1 MASFHKQRRLKIG
14 TETSLSSSSML
25 DLSLIIVS
33 RNVSGLLD
41 RCLASAKADPL
52 WRQGRMELVVVD
64 NGSQDG
70 SLSMLR
76 DRHPEARVLV
86 NPANRG
92 FAAAAN
98 QGIKASVGVWP
109 VVLNPDTVVI
119 DGALSRL
126 LEHAIKN
133 PGVGIIGPRVLNP
146 NGSLQPSRRRF
157 PTYGNILFARKS
169 PLYRILPDNPWSRS
183 YLMADRDPGSVQE
196 VEALAGVCLLLNRRM
211 LEITGLFDECFFMY
225 LEDIDLCYRA
235 RLAGWRVD
243 YVPEA
248 RIYHCWG
255 ASSRQERAA
264 MEQHHRRSMFR
275 YFCKHHRP
283 GPIQKAY
290 LWAGL
295 TVHSLTA

>member
-1 MASFHKQRRLKIG
+1 MK
-14 TETSLSSSSML
+14 

-33 RNVSGLLD
+33 RNVSGMLD

-52 WRQGRMELVVVD
+52 WLRGRMELIVVD
-64 NGSQDG
+64 NDSRDG

-76 DRHPEARVLV
+76 QRHPEARVLE
-86 NPANRG
+86 NLANTG

-98 QGIKASVGVWP
+98 RGIRASGGACP
-109 VVLNPDTVVI
+109 AVLNPDTVLLE
-119 DGALSRL
+119 GALSRL
-126 LEHAIKN
+126 LEHSRKN
-133 PGVGIIGPRVLNP
+133 PGTGIIGPKVLNP
-146 NGSLQPSRRRF
+146 DGSLQPSRRRF
-157 PTYGNILFARKS
+157 PTYGNIIFARKS
-169 PLYRILPDNPWSRS
+169 PLYRMLPDNPWSRR
-183 YLMADRDPGSVQE
+183 YLMADRDAGSVQG

-211 LEITGLFDECFFMY
+211 LEKTGLFDEGFFMY

-235 RLAGWRVD
+235 RLAGWSVD

-283 GPIQKAY
+283 GPVQKAY

>member
-1 MASFHKQRRLKIG
+1 MC
-14 TETSLSSSSML
+14 
-25 DLSLIIVS
+25 DLSLVIVS
-33 RNVSGLLD
+33 RNVSRLLD
-41 RCLASAKADPL
+41 RCLASAKADPGWL
-52 WRQGRMELVVVD
+52 RGRMELIVVD
-64 NGSQDG
+64 NDSQDD
-70 SLSMLR
+70 SLPMLKH
-76 DRHPEARVLV
+76 RHPEVRVLA
-86 NPANRG
+86 NPMNAG

-98 QGIKASVGVWP
+98 QGISASTGTYP
-109 VVLNPDTVVI
+109 VVLNPDTVLV

-126 LEHAIKN
+126 FEHAVGN
-133 PGVGIIGPRVLNP
+133 PGTGVIGPRVLNP
-146 NGSLQPSRRRF
+146 DGSLQPSRRRF

-169 PLYRILPDNPWSRS
+169 PLYRILPGNPWSRR
-183 YLMADRDPGSVQE
+183 YLMADRDPGSVQG

-211 LEITGLFDECFFMY
+211 LDKIGLFDERFFMY

-235 RLAGWRVD
+235 RLAGWGVD

-248 RIYHCWG
+248 AVYHCWG

-283 GPIQKAY
+283 GLIQKIY

-295 TVHSLTA
+295 TIHSLAA